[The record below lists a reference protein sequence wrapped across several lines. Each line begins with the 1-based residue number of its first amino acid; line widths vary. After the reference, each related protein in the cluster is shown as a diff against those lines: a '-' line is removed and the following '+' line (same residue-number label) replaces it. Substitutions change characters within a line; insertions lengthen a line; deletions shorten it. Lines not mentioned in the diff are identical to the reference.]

1 MKKDVHGGIIMPKIY
16 IDNKEYEVKDG
27 KSLLET
33 SLTLG
38 LNLPYFC
45 WHPKLGSVGACR
57 QCAVKSFKDA
67 DDKKGKIVM
76 ACMEPI
82 KDGMHVSIKDH
93 EARKFRAEVSESL
106 MTNHPHDCP
115 TCDEGGECHLQD
127 MTIMTGHTYRRF
139 KFNKRT
145 FENQY
150 LGPLVNHEMNR
161 CIACYR
167 CVRFYKD
174 YAGGKD
180 LEVLGAHN
188 YVYFGRHEDGVLES
202 EFSGNLVEV
211 CPTGVFTDKTLKKH
225 FTRKWDY
232 TSAPSVCN
240 LCSLG
245 CNTIAGERYGKI
257 RRIRTRYNKEV
268 NGYFLCDRGRYGY
281 EYTNSSKRIL
291 TPLIKDAQS
300 EAGFKQFDVQEV
312 QSNLKTILSGSQNV
326 IGIGSG
332 RTSLESNYA
341 LRTFVGADNFYLG
354 MSNTDYELNHIAAE
368 ILKKS
373 SAEKYSLNDIENTE
387 CVLILGEDITNTAPM
402 LSLAVRQSVRQKP
415 MHRIDKLKINR
426 WDDKTVRDALQ
437 QEKGPFFNITPAKTK
452 LDELALIN
460 LHTDPEGIGEF
471 GFAIAHFMDSTNAL
485 PENISKEYSEMA
497 KTIAKTLME
506 AESSAIISGTSSLNG
521 NILKAA
527 FNISEAC
534 AKQGKKTGI
543 CLTFQEANSLGLTL
557 LGGRK
562 LSNIGKDESHHD
574 SLIILE
580 NDLYRKAPEQ
590 EIDQTL
596 KSFKNIIAIDSL
608 MNSTTR
614 KADYLLPA
622 GTIYESDGHLVNN
635 EGRVQRF
642 YKVFVKEEGEVR
654 SGQEWVQM
662 LSENIDTDPLAGLK
676 NIFDYCKA
684 IEKEYDI
691 FKGLADNVIPLNFR
705 EGAQKVAREPHRYSG
720 RTAMHAN
727 KTMDEPTP
735 PIDKESPMSF
745 SMEGF
750 HGTPPAPLTPF
761 FWSPGWNSVQSIN
774 KFQIE
779 IGGEL
784 RREIPQLSVL
794 NKDSKNLS
802 KEYYKMDL
810 SDSKH
815 RNDKSEWKVLPLY
828 HIFGSDEISIVEGG
842 IKELVPLP
850 YIGINPKSAK
860 KMEWKEST
868 LVKPAGEET
877 NKGIELK
884 FLDGIPEDCIG
895 IPLGLKKMPF
905 VELEAWQSLH
915 VWEKSKDKD

>member
-1 MKKDVHGGIIMPKIY
+1 MAKIY
-16 IDNKEYEVKDG
+16 IDNIEYNVKEG
-27 KSLLET
+27 KSLLE
-33 SLTLG
+33 SVLSLG

-67 DDKKGKIVM
+67 DDKKGKIIM
-76 ACMEPI
+76 SCMEPI
-82 KDGMHVSIKDH
+82 KDGMRISLKDS
-93 EARKFRAEVSESL
+93 EATTFRAHIIESL

-180 LEVLGAHN
+180 LEVLGSHN

-232 TSAPSVCN
+232 TTAPSVCN

-245 CNTIAGERYGKI
+245 CNTIAGERYGLI
-257 RRIRTRYNKEV
+257 RRIRTRYNKQV

-291 TPLIKDAQS
+291 VPSTKNGKSETGFIHSDAQK
-300 EAGFKQFDVQEV
+300 FK
-312 QSNLKTILSGSQNV
+312 SGIKNLLKGSSYTT
-326 IGIGSG
+326 GIGSA
-332 RTSLESNYA
+332 RASLESNYA
-341 LRTFVGADNFYLG
+341 LKTLVGPDNFYLG
-354 MSNTDYELNHIAAE
+354 MSDNDYELNHIAAE
-368 ILKKS
+368 ILKNS

-387 CVLILGEDITNTAPM
+387 CVLILGEDVTNTAPM
-402 LSLAVRQSVRQKP
+402 IALAVRQSVRQKP
-415 MHRIDKLKINR
+415 MKRMDDLKINR

-437 QEKGPFFNITPAKTK
+437 QEKGPFFNITPAGTK
-452 LDELALIN
+452 LDELGLIN
-460 LHTDPEGIGEF
+460 LHTDPENIGLF
-471 GFAIAHFMDSTNAL
+471 GFAIAHYMDKANAL
-485 PENISKEYSEMA
+485 PEDISEEHSQVA
-497 KTIAKTLME
+497 KTIAENLME
-506 AESSAIISGTSSLNG
+506 AENTVIISGTSCLNG

-527 FNISEAC
+527 FNISEAR
-534 AKQGKKTGI
+534 AKQSKKTGL

-557 LGGRK
+557 LGGKK
-562 LSNIGKDESHHD
+562 LSDIVTGEPHHD
-574 SLIILE
+574 SLVILE
-580 NDLYRKAPEQ
+580 NDLYRKAPAP
-590 EIDQTL
+590 EIDQVL
-596 KSFKNIIAIDSL
+596 KSFKSIIAIDSL
-608 MNSTTR
+608 MNSTTK
-614 KADYLLPA
+614 KADYILPA
-622 GTIYESDGHLVNN
+622 ATIYESDGHLVNN

-654 SGQEWVQM
+654 SGWEWMQM
-662 LSENIDTDPLAGLK
+662 LSENVSSDPLAGLK
-676 NIFDYCKA
+676 NIFDFSEA
-684 IEKEYDI
+684 IEKDYDI
-691 FKGLADNVIPLNFR
+691 FKGLTENITPLSFR

-727 KTMDEPTP
+727 KSVHEPTP
-735 PIDKESPMSF
+735 PHDKESPMSF

-761 FWSPGWNSVQSIN
+761 FWSPGWNSVQAIN
-774 KFQIE
+774 KYQIE
-779 IGGEL
+779 IGGDL
-784 RREIPQLSVL
+784 RREIPQLCIL
-794 NKDSKNLS
+794 RNKKPGNSGS
-802 KEYYKMDL
+802 EYYKIDL
-810 SDSKH
+810 SNSEQQA
-815 RNDKSEWKVLPLY
+815 DKPKAEWKALPLY
-828 HIFGSDEISIVEGG
+828 HIFGSDELSVKEGG

-850 YIGINPKSAK
+850 YIAINPKSAK
-860 KMEWKEST
+860 KMGWDEST
-868 LVKPAGEET
+868 LIRPAGDEIT
-877 NKGIELK
+877 MGSQLR
-884 FLDGIPEDCIG
+884 FLDEIPEDCVG
-895 IPLGLKKMPF
+895 IPFGLEQTSF
-905 VELEAWQSLH
+905 VELEAWQSLR
-915 VWEKSKDKD
+915 V